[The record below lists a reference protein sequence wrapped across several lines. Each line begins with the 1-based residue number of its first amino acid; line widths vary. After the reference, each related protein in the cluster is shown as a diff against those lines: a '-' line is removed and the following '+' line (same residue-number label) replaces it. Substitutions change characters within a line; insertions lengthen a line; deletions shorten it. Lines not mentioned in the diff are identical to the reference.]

1 MICVYNNKFLFAN
14 ILFVKLTLLE
24 KPNARRYTETSERS
38 VNNLYLSQSQM
49 ETRMSDLEA
58 GIRDI
63 VVVLDTKADKSQLKV

>member
-1 MICVYNNKFLFAN
+1 MFTN

-24 KPNARRYTETSERS
+24 KPNTRRYSETSERS

-49 ETRMSDLEA
+49 ESRMSDLEA